1 MSTHYVDASTWAK
14 LIVAEPES
22 ARLADFV
29 ETARDEGDVFVSSQL
44 LATELHRLGV
54 RVNLERAAV
63 ETALDQV
70 ALILPDPA
78 TYRLAGLLPGATLH
92 SLDAVHIAT
101 ALDAEADTFLS
112 YDDRQRQGAER
123 AGLTTAAPGSPDS

>member
-1 MSTHYVDASTWAK
+1 M
-14 LIVAEPES
+14 
-22 ARLADFV
+22 

-44 LATELHRLGV
+44 LATNLHRLVV
-54 RVNLERAAV
+54 RIGLERAAV

-78 TYRLAGLLPGATLH
+78 TYRLAGLLPGATLR